1 MTTLIIG
8 AGVIGT
14 TLAYELAL
22 MGEKVTVVDAAAGPA
37 LETSFANGSLI
48 TPSMSDPWASPG
60 VPKMLLKYLG
70 REDAPFLLRLR
81 ALASMAGWGVSFLRN
96 CSPEKWRANTR
107 AVFPLA
113 EYSRDRLDA
122 MTRELGLDYDR
133 CGEGTLRIHQDQ
145 ESMRAADAALAV
157 YRDLGCEIRVLGQE
171 ECLAMEL
178 SLRPVARGIHGG
190 FHFPGDRSGDCHVFT
205 RQLMARAAEKG
216 AAFQFNSKVT
226 ALKVESGRLKAVLTS
241 SGPIAADRFVLAA
254 GSYSLGLGRQA
265 GLRIPVFPVKGYS
278 ATFDVSGWN
287 RPPSV
292 PFVDNG
298 RKIAVVRMGN
308 RLRIAGTAEFAG
320 FDRRDNPV
328 RSGVLLK
335 HFKSLFPESTGV
347 GPPQYWHGLRPMS
360 ADGRPF
366 IGRTRLSN
374 LYVNTGH
381 GPLGWTLACGS
392 AKALAQVIR
401 GVRPEIDLEP
411 FALGRP

>member
-8 AGVIGT
+8 AGVVGT
-14 TLAYELAL
+14 VLAYELAL
-22 MGEKVTVVDAAAGPA
+22 AGEKVTVVDSAAGPA
-37 LETSFANGSLI
+37 LDTSFANGSLI

-81 ALASMAGWGVSFLRN
+81 ALASMAGWGVAFLRN
-96 CSPEKWRANTR
+96 CSPERWRANTR

-122 MTRELGLDYDR
+122 MTRDLGLDYDR
-133 CGEGTLRIHQDQ
+133 FGGGTLRIHEDAA
-145 ESMRAADAALAV
+145 SMRAAEAALDV
-157 YRDLGCEIRVLGQE
+157 YRDLGCEIAVLGQE
-171 ECLAMEL
+171 ECLAMEPA
-178 SLRPVARGIHGG
+178 LRPVARGIHGG
-190 FHFPGDRSGDCHVFT
+190 FHFPGDRSGDCHLFT
-205 RQLMARAAEKG
+205 RQLAARAAEKG
-216 AAFQFNSKVT
+216 AVFQFNRRAT
-226 ALKVESGRLKAVLTS
+226 ALNVEGGRLKSVLTA
-241 SGPIAADRFVLAA
+241 SGPMVAERFVLAA
-254 GSYSLGLGRQA
+254 GIYTPGLGRQV
-265 GLRIPVFPVKGYS
+265 GLRIPVYPVKGYS
-278 ATFDVSGWN
+278 ATFDIAGWN
-287 RPPSV
+287 QPPSV

-320 FDRRDNPV
+320 FDRRDNTV

-335 HFKSLFPESTGV
+335 HFMSLFPESKGV

-360 ADGRPF
+360 PDGRPF
-366 IGRTRLSN
+366 IGRTHLAN

-392 AKALAQVIR
+392 ARALAQLM
-401 GVRPEIDLEP
+401 GGAAPEIDLAP
-411 FALGRP
+411 FAIGRR

>member
-1 MTTLIIG
+1 MTILIIG
-8 AGVIGT
+8 AGVVGT

-22 MGEKVTVVDAAAGPA
+22 AGEKVTVVDSAAGPA

-81 ALASMAGWGVSFLRN
+81 ALASMAGWGMAFLRN
-96 CSPEKWRANTR
+96 CSPEKWLANTR

-113 EYSRDRLDA
+113 QYSRDRLDA

-133 CGEGTLRIHQDQ
+133 FGGGALRIHEDAA
-145 ESMRAADAALAV
+145 SMRAADAALAV
-157 YRDLGCEIRVLGQE
+157 YRDLGCEIAVLGQE
-171 ECLAMEL
+171 ECLAMEP
-178 SLRPVARGIHGG
+178 SLRPVAKGVHGG
-190 FHFPGDRSGDCHVFT
+190 FHFPGDRSGDCHLFT
-205 RQLMARAAEKG
+205 RQLAARAAEKG
-216 AAFQFNSKVT
+216 VVFQFDRKVT
-226 ALKVESGRLKAVLTS
+226 ALNVEGGRLKSVLTA
-241 SGPIAADRFVLAA
+241 SGPIEAERFVLAA
-254 GSYSLGLGRQA
+254 GSYTPGLGRQA
-265 GLRIPVFPVKGYS
+265 GFRIPVYPVKGYS
-278 ATFDVSGWN
+278 ATFDIAGWN
-287 RPPSV
+287 QPPSV
-292 PFVDNG
+292 PFIDNS

-335 HFKSLFPESTGV
+335 HFNSLFPESKGV

-360 ADGRPF
+360 PDGRPF
-366 IGRTRLSN
+366 IGRTHLAN

-392 AKALAQVIR
+392 ARALAQLMGGR
-401 GVRPEIDLEP
+401 APEIDLAP
-411 FALGRP
+411 FALGRR

>member
-1 MTTLIIG
+1 MTTLVIG

-14 TLAYELAL
+14 ALAYELAL
-22 MGEKVTVVDAAAGPA
+22 GGETVTVVDAAAGPG

-70 REDAPFLLRLR
+70 REEAPFLLRLG
-81 ALASMAGWGVSFLRN
+81 ALPSMAGWGMAFLRN
-96 CSPEKWRANTR
+96 CSPERWRANTR

-113 EYSRDRLDA
+113 QYSRDRLDA

-133 CGEGTLRIHQDQ
+133 FGGGTLRIHEDAA
-145 ESMRAADAALAV
+145 SMREADAALAV
-157 YRDLGCEIRVLGQE
+157 YRDLGCEIGVLGQE
-171 ECLAMEL
+171 ECLAMEP

-205 RQLMARAAEKG
+205 RQLAARAAKKG
-216 AAFQFNSKVT
+216 VAFRFDSKVT
-226 ALKVESGRLKAVLTS
+226 ALNVENGRIKAVLTA
-241 SGPIAADRFVLAA
+241 SGPIEADRFVLAA
-254 GSYSLGLGRQA
+254 GSYSPELGRQV

-278 ATFDVSGWN
+278 ATFDIAGWN
-287 RPPSV
+287 QPPSV

-298 RKIAVVRMGN
+298 RKIAVVRMGS
-308 RLRIAGTAEFAG
+308 RLRIAGTAEFSG

-335 HFKSLFPESTGV
+335 HFKALFPDSKGV

-366 IGRTRLSN
+366 IGRSHVSN

-392 AKALAQVIR
+392 AKALAQLM
-401 GVRPEIDLEP
+401 GGARPEIDLAP
-411 FALGRP
+411 FALGRR